1 MEQRPA
7 SFGQTPKERL
17 KTQKTQ
23 ACGSPS
29 APPQPPAVDEDDV
42 PLSRLPPPAPVA
54 PPAFLPLKKRK
65 PEAPK
70 VEPPKP
76 LMSGGSESTTEATN
90 AAPATAAQAAAPAT
104 AAQAAA
110 PKPSAERGPSQ
121 KKPPRENGT
130 GRVHDP
136 LEGFVESS
144 TLLSDKHVRPETREA
159 PPKRQRSPQLAAQAR
174 PTSEA
179 PPEQK
184 LSSKAVPPAGSAPSQ
199 REKQPE
205 TARPAAGPATTTA
218 TASTTTTTTTNTTT
232 DQARACSA
240 PFSRPD
246 RPRSVDPASSHPVK
260 PDPKP
265 EPQPEPGQP
274 EPAASTSAVTGYTGP
289 VSRSTSPV
297 SRSTSPAQPES
308 APPAA
313 STSKQAA
320 GRAAAASPST
330 STSTGQQEPVSRSLD
345 NQQEGERTHAPAAAP
360 AAVAAAASRP
370 QEGAPAA
377 AGRPR
382 PSTAAMPAMQPGAEA
397 LPTEYDGVRLIL
409 STKSPTGY
417 RGVTRRGNRF
427 NIRVGHAI
435 RVGGGPLAAPQLTS
449 LTCAGWCLACSG
461 PRLRLLAA
469 PGTRGEL
476 LDRSGPRRRLRPGGE
491 GWPSSP
497 TQWPSPRR
505 PLREYRWF
513 DTAVA
518 AAACYARAR
527 SGEAGQ
533 PGGAGEHAAEGWED
547 GVEAEEAEAAEAE
560 AEAEEAAPTDLA
572 TEHEGVALPHPHPH
586 PHPHP
591 QPASDLEP
599 GPRPLPRPC
608 PQPCP

>member
-76 LMSGGSESTTEATN
+76 LTSGGSESTTEATN
-90 AAPATAAQAAAPAT
+90 AAPAT

-179 PPEQK
+179 LPEQK

-218 TASTTTTTTTNTTT
+218 TASTSTTTTTNTTT

-260 PDPKP
+260 PDPQP

-320 GRAAAASPST
+320 ASTSKQAAGRAAAASPST

-345 NQQEGERTHAPAAAP
+345 NQQEGERMHAPAA

-382 PSTAAMPAMQPGAEA
+382 PSTAAMQAMQPGAEA

-449 LTCAGWCLACSG
+449 LASWDWAHSVQPVGANASPSARSQRRQHRG
-461 PRLRLLAA
+461 KAA
-469 PGTRGEL
+469 PKSL
-476 LDRSGPRRRLRPGGE
+476 CALSRSG
-491 GWPSSP
+491 
-497 TQWPSPRR
+497 
-505 PLREYRWF
+505 
-513 DTAVA
+513 A
-518 AAACYARAR
+518 
-527 SGEAGQ
+527 
-533 PGGAGEHAAEGWED
+533 
-547 GVEAEEAEAAEAE
+547 
-560 AEAEEAAPTDLA
+560 
-572 TEHEGVALPHPHPH
+572 
-586 PHPHP
+586 
-591 QPASDLEP
+591 
-599 GPRPLPRPC
+599 
-608 PQPCP
+608 

>member
-1 MEQRPA
+1 MEHRPA

-29 APPQPPAVDEDDV
+29 AQPQPPAVEEDDV
-42 PLSRLPPPAPVA
+42 PLSRLPPPAPAA
-54 PPAFLPLKKRK
+54 PSAFLPLKKRK

-70 VEPPKP
+70 VEPP
-76 LMSGGSESTTEATN
+76 LTSGCSKSKTESTS
-90 AAPATAAQAAAPAT
+90 AAPVMAAQV
-104 AAQAAA
+104 AA
-110 PKPSAERGPSQ
+110 PKLSAERGPSQ

-159 PPKRQRSPQLAAQAR
+159 PPKRQRSPQPAAQAR

-179 PPEQK
+179 LPEQK
-184 LSSKAVPPAGSAPSQ
+184 LSSCKAVPPAGSAPSQ

-205 TARPAAGPATTTA
+205 TARPAAGPATTTT
-218 TASTTTTTTTNTTT
+218 TAITSTTTTTNTST

-274 EPAASTSAVTGYTGP
+274 EAAASTSAVEGYTGP

-320 GRAAAASPST
+320 GRAAAASPSP
-330 STSTGQQEPVSRSLD
+330 STSTGQQGPVSRSLD
-345 NQQEGERTHAPAAAP
+345 NQQEGERMHAPP
-360 AAVAAAASRP
+360 
-370 QEGAPAA
+370 A

-382 PSTAAMPAMQPGAEA
+382 PSTMQALQAGQAGAEA

-435 RVGGGPLAAPQLTS
+435 RVRGGPLAAPQLTS
-449 LTCAGWCLACSG
+449 LTCSGWCLACSG
-461 PRLRLLAA
+461 PCLRRLAA
-469 PGTRGEL
+469 PGARGEL
-476 LDRSGPRRRLRPGGE
+476 LNRSGPRRRLRPGGE

-527 SGEAGQ
+527 SGEAGG
-533 PGGAGEHAAEGWED
+533 PGGAGEHAAEGWGD
-547 GVEAEEAEAAEAE
+547 GVEAEEAEAAEAEAEAAEAE

-572 TEHEGVALPHPHPH
+572 TEHEGVALP
-586 PHPHP
+586 
-591 QPASDLEP
+591 
-599 GPRPLPRPC
+599 
-608 PQPCP
+608 